1 MHPTIPRFQCS
12 SALHS
17 HDGWDNDCF
26 FFYHVLINYFLLHLK
41 SSRHF
46 ICPLFFFLTDNHWHS
61 WCSTL
66 FEFFLHC
73 GCELPVRW
81 TAGKDFLPLCWLSFA
96 LWFPLLGRDFFPRSI
111 EPYFS
116 ALAMISWAP
125 GVLFRKSPRQYLEE
139 FPLQFFA
146 SKCRVSGVTLRSLLS
161 CFQTWTEMGLW
172 FLPLACGFP
181 VY

>member
-1 MHPTIPRFQCS
+1 MTV
-12 SALHS
+12 
-17 HDGWDNDCF
+17 F
-26 FFYHVLINYFLLHLK
+26 FFTYWLIIFYFIWRVLTISFAH
-41 SSRHF
+41 
-46 ICPLFFFLTDNHWHS
+46 FFFFFKKTDNHWHL

-73 GCELPVRW
+73 GYELPVRW
-81 TAGKDFLPLCWLSFA
+81 TAGKGFLPLCWLSFA
-96 LWFPLLGRDFFPRSI
+96 LWFPLLGRGFFSRSI

-139 FPLQFFA
+139 VPLQFFA

-172 FLPLACGFP
+172 FPFLACGFP